1 MEMVRYGLDYGVCT
15 LVGIMFCGIDNFL
28 YKMVCC

>member
-1 MEMVRYGLDYGVCT
+1 MVRYGLDYVVRM

-28 YKMVCC
+28 YKIVCC